1 MMLIRWIHDQLINLV
16 SSNSNQPSSTMM
28 KMSKNAEAE
37 VYGMAVRLINASPTR
52 RIIGRLRGGHVLVPS
67 YDGQNNV

>member
-28 KMSKNAEAE
+28 KMSKNAE

>member
-1 MMLIRWIHDQLINLV
+1 MLIRWIHDQLINLV